1 MTQELNL
8 IFSSEVEG
16 VARFLFFYKYVCFD
30 KFKFLHRLSPSLKGE
45 D

>member
-8 IFSSEVEG
+8 IFSSEVKG
-16 VARFLFFYKYVCFD
+16 VVLFLLFDKNVCLD
-30 KFKFLHRLSPSLKGE
+30 KFKFLHSLCTSLKGE